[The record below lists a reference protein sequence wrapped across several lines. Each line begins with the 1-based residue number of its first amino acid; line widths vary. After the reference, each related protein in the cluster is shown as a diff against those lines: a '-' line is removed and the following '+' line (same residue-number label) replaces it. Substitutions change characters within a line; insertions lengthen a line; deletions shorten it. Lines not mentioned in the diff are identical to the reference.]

1 MIQKGRLVSEIPKK
15 EKELVCNQMESQL
28 CLWAGDLLQASVVA
42 LTPAALSHQQSDSIE

>member
-28 CLWAGDLLQASVVA
+28 CLWWLAPGQCGRLDPCSSQP
-42 LTPAALSHQQSDSIE
+42 PAKW